1 MIEVTDLVRWHSS
14 CAQLGVALG
23 AVAVWF
29 GATIGATASFLLARF
44 VFRDMAAEM
53 IKKYPTMTAVDRAV
67 GSRGLRIVLLMR
79 LSPIVPFNVMN
90 YVSGATALELR
101 DFVLG

>member
-1 MIEVTDLVRWHSS
+1 M
-14 CAQLGVALG
+14 QLGVALG

-29 GATIGATASFLLARF
+29 GATLGATASFVLARF
-44 VFRDMAAEM
+44 VFRDMAADM
-53 IKKYPTMTAVDRAV
+53 IQKYPNMIAVDRAV
-67 GSRGLRIVLLMR
+67 RHRGLRIVVLMR